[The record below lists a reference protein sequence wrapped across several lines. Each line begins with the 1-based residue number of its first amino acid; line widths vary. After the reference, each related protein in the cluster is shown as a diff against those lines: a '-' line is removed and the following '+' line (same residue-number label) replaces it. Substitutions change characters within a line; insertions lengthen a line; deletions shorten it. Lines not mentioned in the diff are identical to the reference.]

1 MVAPL
6 SSSHLVAEGSAR
18 CVRADAHVA
27 HYCGRASARLSVF
40 PGALFE
46 GGFCARKRVTGVA
59 LLQVRIGAML
69 LDGSSTNGGL
79 TYFSLGIADSRSK
92 PTSGNVIAFFRSR
105 RWFGRV
111 VSMQGGAVGGTF
123 VAQGIMGGHGSAHG
137 RFRC

>member
-1 MVAPL
+1 VA
-6 SSSHLVAEGSAR
+6 
-18 CVRADAHVA
+18 
-27 HYCGRASARLSVF
+27 
-40 PGALFE
+40 
-46 GGFCARKRVTGVA
+46 GVD

-69 LDGSSTNGGL
+69 LDETPANGGL

-111 VSMQGGAVGGTF
+111 ISMKDGAVGGTF
-123 VAQGIMGGHGSAHG
+123 VAQGITGSHGRANG